1 MWSSLVTAADNL
13 HTRLV
18 NWAKVILPLM
28 ALGLLSTLFLFAR
41 GGSEPGEIPFARIND
56 LAREQRINAPEFS
69 GVATDG
75 SIIEVTARSAQP
87 IEGRLDSLSITE
99 PSLTLD
105 ALDGTSLTI
114 VAGEGVLDGRS
125 NEARLSGLARVE
137 TTSGYLMET
146 NGLFADLS
154 SGRIVSDGA
163 LKILAPFGEIEAGQV
178 EIEVTSSDEGQQM
191 HFSNGV
197 RMLYQI
203 QQSAEE

>member
-1 MWSSLVTAADNL
+1 M
-13 HTRLV
+13 
-18 NWAKVILPLM
+18 
-28 ALGLLSTLFLFAR
+28 
-41 GGSEPGEIPFARIND
+41 
-56 LAREQRINAPEFS
+56 
-69 GVATDG
+69 
-75 SIIEVTARSAQP
+75 
-87 IEGRLDSLSITE
+87 
-99 PSLTLD
+99 
-105 ALDGTSLTI
+105 
-114 VAGEGVLDGRS
+114 DGRS